1 MTLVL
6 GHSLFTKGASNMKQ
20 FRVIF
25 AIASAFLSL
34 GLAQAAPVS
43 FTATLSGPA
52 ESPANASPGTGSA
65 TMVFDTALHTLSI
78 NVVFSGLTGNTTASH
93 IHCCTATPGVSTA
106 GVATETP
113 TFGGFPLGVKSGTYS
128 NIFDLTLASSFNAA
142 FITANGGTPASAELA
157 LFNGSVAGRS
167 YLNVHSSTF
176 AGGEIR
182 GFLQPS
188 AVPVPSSM
196 LLLGLGLA
204 SLASL
209 RKYRRV
215 H

>member
-1 MTLVL
+1 
-6 GHSLFTKGASNMKQ
+6 MKQ

-34 GLAQAAPVS
+34 GLAHAAPVS

-65 TMVFDTALHTLSI
+65 TIVFDTALHTLSV
-78 NVVFSGLTGNTTASH
+78 NVVFSGLKGTTTASH

-113 TFGGFPLGVKSGTYS
+113 TFGGFPLGVSSGSYS

-188 AVPVPSSM
+188 AVPVPSTM

>member
-1 MTLVL
+1 
-6 GHSLFTKGASNMKQ
+6 MKL

-25 AIASAFLSL
+25 AIASSCLSVS
-34 GLAQAAPVS
+34 LAQATPVT

-52 ESPANASPGTGSA
+52 ESPANASPGTGFA

-78 NVVFSGLTGNTTASH
+78 NVVFSGLTGTTTASH

-113 TFGGFPLGVKSGTYS
+113 TFRGFPLGVSSGSYS
-128 NIFDLTLASSFNAA
+128 NIFDLTLTSSFNAA
-142 FITANGGTPASAELA
+142 FITANGGTAASAELA

-167 YLNVHSSTF
+167 YLNVHSSVF

-188 AVPVPSSM
+188 AVPVPNSL

>member
-25 AIASAFLSL
+25 AVASAFLSI
-34 GLAQAAPVS
+34 GLTQAAPVS

-78 NVVFSGLTGNTTASH
+78 NVVFSGLTGTTTASH
-93 IHCCTATPGVSTA
+93 IHCCTATPGAGTA

-113 TFGGFPLGVKSGTYS
+113 TFGGFPLGVSSGSYS

-142 FITANGGTPASAELA
+142 FITANGGTPGSAELA

-167 YLNVHSSTF
+167 YLNVHSSAF

-204 SLASL
+204 SLATL
-209 RKYRRV
+209 RKYRRM

>member
-1 MTLVL
+1 
-6 GHSLFTKGASNMKQ
+6 MKL

-25 AIASAFLSL
+25 AIASSCLSVS
-34 GLAQAAPVS
+34 LAQATPVT

-52 ESPANASPGTGSA
+52 ESPANASPGTGFA

-78 NVVFSGLTGNTTASH
+78 NVVFSGLTGTTTASH

-113 TFGGFPLGVKSGTYS
+113 TFGGFPLGVSSGSYS
-128 NIFDLTLASSFNAA
+128 NIFDLTLTSSFNAA
-142 FITANGGTPASAELA
+142 FITANGGTAASAELA

-167 YLNVHSSTF
+167 YLNVHSSVF

-188 AVPVPSSM
+188 AVPVPNSL

>member
-1 MTLVL
+1 
-6 GHSLFTKGASNMKQ
+6 MKQ
-20 FRVIF
+20 FRAIF
-25 AIASAFLSL
+25 AAASVFLTASL
-34 GLAQAAPVS
+34 VQAAPVT

-52 ESPANASPGTGSA
+52 ESPANSSPGTGSA
-65 TMVFDTALHTLSI
+65 TIVFDTALHTLSM

-93 IHCCTATPGVSTA
+93 IHCCTAVPGVANS

-113 TFGGFPLGVKSGTYS
+113 TFGGFPLGVSSGTYS
-128 NIFDLTLASSFNAA
+128 HTFDMTLASSFNPA
-142 FITANGGTPASAELA
+142 FITANGGSVAQAELA
-157 LFNGSVAGRS
+157 LFNGSVVGRS
-167 YLNVHSSTF
+167 YLNVHTSAF
-176 AGGEIR
+176 GGGEIR
-182 GFLQPS
+182 GFLQPA

-204 SLASL
+204 SLATL

>member
-1 MTLVL
+1 
-6 GHSLFTKGASNMKQ
+6 MKL

-25 AIASAFLSL
+25 AIASSCLSVS
-34 GLAQAAPVS
+34 LAQAAPVT

-52 ESPANASPGTGSA
+52 ESPANASPGTGFA

-78 NVVFSGLTGNTTASH
+78 NVVFSGLTGTTTASH

-113 TFGGFPLGVKSGTYS
+113 TFGGFPLGVSSGSYS
-128 NIFDLTLASSFNAA
+128 NIFDLTLTSSFNAA
-142 FITANGGTPASAELA
+142 FITANGGTAASAELA

-167 YLNVHSSTF
+167 YLNVHSSVF

-188 AVPVPSSM
+188 AVPVPNSL

>member
-1 MTLVL
+1 
-6 GHSLFTKGASNMKQ
+6 MKQ

-25 AIASAFLSL
+25 AIASVFLSVS
-34 GLAQAAPVS
+34 LAQAAPVS

-52 ESPANASPGTGSA
+52 ESPANASAGTGFA
-65 TMVFDTALHTLSI
+65 TMVFDTTLHTLSV
-78 NVVFSGLTGNTTASH
+78 NVVFSGLTGTTTASH
-93 IHCCTATPGVSTA
+93 IHCCTATPGAGTA

-113 TFGGFPLGVKSGTYS
+113 TFGGFPLGVSSGTYS
-128 NIFDLTLASSFNAA
+128 NTFDLTLPSSFNSA
-142 FITANGGTPASAELA
+142 FITANGGTTASAELA

-167 YLNVHSSTF
+167 YLNIHSSTF
-176 AGGEIR
+176 GGGEIR

-188 AVPVPSSM
+188 AVPVPSSVF
-196 LLLGLGLA
+196 LLGLGMAGLA
-204 SLASL
+204 TL